1 MKIKINVQRSDS
13 MKVKIFRN
21 STDYLLEHSINEFI
35 KDKTI
40 ISITFKTEVIHN
52 KINYITFIIYKED

>member
-1 MKIKINVQRSDS
+1 MKIKIGVQRSDS

>member
-1 MKIKINVQRSDS
+1 